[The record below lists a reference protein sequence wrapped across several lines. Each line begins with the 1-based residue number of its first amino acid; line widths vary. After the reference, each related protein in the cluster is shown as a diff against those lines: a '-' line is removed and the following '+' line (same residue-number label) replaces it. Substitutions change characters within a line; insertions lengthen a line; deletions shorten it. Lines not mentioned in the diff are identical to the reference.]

1 MGALGGMGWGMGGGP
16 RSGPPLNKSWREV
29 WPHAWALLKPR
40 RALLGLGFV
49 LMVINRV
56 CGLVL
61 PASSKYLIDQVI
73 GQKKLDWLLPI
84 ILIVLAATAVQ
95 GATSYGLVQLLSKE
109 AQRLINELRRQ
120 VQAHLAH
127 LPVSFYDHNSTG
139 GLVSRVM
146 SDVEG
151 VRNLL
156 GTGLVQFA
164 GSIITA
170 LFALALLLRIS
181 VAMTVVAA
189 ILIALFTL
197 SIRKS
202 FATIRPIFRER
213 RRINAAVTGRL
224 TESIAGVRVVKGYH
238 AEEREAEVFR
248 RGLDG
253 LLQNVFRTLNAAS
266 AMDLSS
272 KVLVG
277 AVGAAMW
284 YMGVERV
291 LGGAITLG
299 DLVAFNLYL
308 AMLVAPVMQIV
319 GIGTQL
325 SEAMAGLERTHE
337 LLQMRPEDADTRRQE
352 DVGELRGAVAFEN
365 VSFAYS
371 ESGTAGPEVLHDI
384 SFTAAAG
391 TTTALVGPSGAG
403 KSTIIGLL
411 AGFYTPTAGRVRVD
425 EHDLARLRLGP
436 YRDQLG
442 VVLQESF
449 LFDGPIRDNVMFSR
463 PQASQ
468 EQFLRACRLA
478 HVDVFAESFPNGYDT
493 VVGERGVKLSGG
505 QRQRLSIAR
514 AVLAEP
520 AILILDEA
528 TSSLDSESEALI
540 QEGLSYLLHHR
551 TTFVIAHRL
560 STIRAADQIL
570 VIEEG
575 RIVERGRHREL
586 LAARGRYWDLYT
598 RQQGLEQNRFL
609 APGEQVEEP
618 EPAPAQASS
627 GGGGEEVPALDLLS

>member
-1 MGALGGMGWGMGGGP
+1 MGMMGMGWGMGGAHGTGGQAN
-16 RSGPPLNKSWREV
+16 RSWRAV

-40 RALLGLGFV
+40 WVLLLAGFL
-49 LMVINRV
+49 LMVVNRV

-61 PASSKYLIDQVI
+61 PTSTKYLIDLVI
-73 GQKKLDWLLPI
+73 GKKEIGWLVPI
-84 ILIVLAATAVQ
+84 IAIVLAATALQ
-95 GATSYGLVQLLSKE
+95 GATSYALVQTLSKE

-120 VQAHLAH
+120 VQEHLSR
-127 LPVSFYDHNSTG
+127 LPVSFYDHNNTG
-139 GLVSRVM
+139 ALVSRVM

-170 LFALALLLRIS
+170 AIALALLLRIS
-181 VAMTVVAA
+181 AAMTVVAA
-189 ILIALFTL
+189 VLIAIFTL
-197 SIRKS
+197 SIQKS

-248 RGLDG
+248 KGLDG

-266 AMDLSS
+266 AMDLSG

-277 AVGAAMW
+277 VVGAAMW

-291 LGGAITLG
+291 IGGSITLG

-325 SEAMAGLERTHE
+325 SEAMAGLERTQE
-337 LLQMRPEDADTRRQE
+337 LLAMTPEDSAEPARDAISAVR
-352 DVGELRGAVAFEN
+352 GEIEFDG

-371 ESGTAGPEVLHDI
+371 EQGELGPEVLHAI
-384 SFTAAAG
+384 SFTAAPG
-391 TTTALVGPSGAG
+391 TMTALVGPSGAG

-411 AGFYTPTAGRVRVD
+411 AAFYQPTEGTVRVD
-425 EHDLARLRLGP
+425 GRNLAKVPLGA
-436 YRDQLG
+436 YREQLG

-449 LFDGPIRDNVMFSR
+449 LFDGTIRENVMFSR
-463 PQASQ
+463 PRAS
-468 EQFLRACRLA
+468 EEAFLRACRIA
-478 HVDVFAESFPNGYDT
+478 RVEAFAEGFAKGYDT

-514 AVLAEP
+514 AVLADP
-520 AILILDEA
+520 RILILDEA

-540 QEGLSYLLHHR
+540 QEGLAYLLRGR

-570 VIEEG
+570 VIEDG
-575 RIVERGRHREL
+575 RIAERGTHAEL
-586 LAARGRYWDLYT
+586 LAKRGRYFDLYT
-598 RQQGLEQNRFL
+598 RQQGLEENRFL
-609 APGEQVEEP
+609 APGEEAEEP
-618 EPAPAQASS
+618 EPAQVAI
-627 GGGGEEVPALDLLS
+627 GGSGGEELPNPDPYGG